1 MARKI
6 LFKQW
11 GGKYLPNDMPEGIN
25 REIVL
30 EALEPTKIYVKPL
43 LKLASEVKV
52 KAAVHI
58 TGDAYMKFNN
68 LASVSQA

>member
-11 GGKYLPNDMPEGIN
+11 GGKYDPKDIPEGLD

-43 LKLASEVKV
+43 LKLAGEVRV
-52 KAAVHI
+52 KSSSTHNRRRVFEI
-58 TGDAYMKFNN
+58 
-68 LASVSQA
+68 Q